1 MLIDISDRSDYSFA
15 LNSMNSCF
23 KSIRLGLMLL
33 LFMMAVQTNVLAAEK
48 RQSFTDVI
56 RNIFSGTEA
65 AIVKTGEVTKEITS
79 STLYTVAG
87 ASDIQEYM
95 NKPTEEAVERDGAIP
110 AVMSEQGRFV
120 ESK

>member
-1 MLIDISDRSDYSFA
+1 
-15 LNSMNSCF
+15 
-23 KSIRLGLMLL
+23 MLL